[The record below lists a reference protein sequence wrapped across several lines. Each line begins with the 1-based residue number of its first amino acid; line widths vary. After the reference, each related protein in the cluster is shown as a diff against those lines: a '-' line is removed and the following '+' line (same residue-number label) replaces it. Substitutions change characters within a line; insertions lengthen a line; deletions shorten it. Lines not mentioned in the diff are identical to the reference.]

1 MTKLKKLQYILEN
14 ANIEGLCEPEYTEL
28 MEWLGRINVA
38 RYEEAPRNTF
48 ISILNE
54 ETING
59 AIWAE

>member
-1 MTKLKKLQYILEN
+1 MTKLKKLQYILRT
-14 ANIEGLCEPEYTEL
+14 ANIEGLCEPEHTEL
-28 MEWLGRINVA
+28 MEWLMRINVA

-59 AIWAE
+59 AI